1 VGGGKNHWLSQIR
14 GYVKKL
20 NLAIN
25 DIQKQPIEE
34 MEAIKEALE
43 QGFHYLNHPLTFKHV
58 KEQVAS
64 VLKVRY
70 GWLRKIEVGER

>member
-1 VGGGKNHWLSQIR
+1 
-14 GYVKKL
+14 
-20 NLAIN
+20 
-25 DIQKQPIEE
+25 

-70 GWLRKIEVGER
+70 GWLKKIEVGERWPLDVSEAH